1 MKTYTASLSAALVVA
16 CSHLASAGSDAF
28 WTGLACPQVGTLA
41 PRTAP
46 DPKDDQWMIGCEVL
60 DRDFA
65 KFAAYKDYL
74 PKLGI
79 RSIRLQGG
87 WAKCEKEK
95 GKYDFAW
102 LDECV
107 DFALAHGLNPV
118 LETDY
123 GNPLY
128 KGGGGRDLAA
138 GFPHGVKP
146 SAASCAWRV
155 GMHMTAYKIPLDGTS
170 KHLNDYA
177 CLE

>member
-1 MKTYTASLSAALVVA
+1 MEPPRTI
-16 CSHLASAGSDAF
+16 
-28 WTGLACPQVGTLA
+28 LA

-46 DPKDDQWMIGCEVL
+46 DPRDDQWTIGCEVL

-65 KFAAYKDYL
+65 KFSAYRDYL

-87 WAKCEKEK
+87 WAKCERER
-95 GKYDFAW
+95 GRYDFAW

-107 DFALAHGLNPV
+107 DFALAHGLNPI

-128 KGGGGRDLAA
+128 KGGGGRDLAERRHVA
-138 GFPHGVKP
+138 RALVHLPRG
-146 SAASCAWRV
+146 AR
-155 GMHMTAYKIPLDGTS
+155 MDGEEAQRERIEHRH
-170 KHLNDYA
+170 KR
-177 CLE
+177 E

>member
-1 MKTYTASLSAALVVA
+1 MSARQMLLAGGARALFVVLTFCVVFA
-16 CSHLASAGSDAF
+16 AAGSE
-28 WTGLACPQVGTLA
+28 LERIGTLV

-46 DPKDDQWMIGCEVL
+46 DPADDQWMIGCEVL

-65 KFAAYKDYL
+65 KFSAYKDYL

-79 RSIRLQGG
+79 RSIRLQCG
-87 WAKCEKEK
+87 WAKCEKDK

-102 LDECV
+102 LDEPV

-138 GFPHGVKP
+138 GFPYGEEGL
-146 SAASCAWRV
+146 AAWAISIV
-155 GMHMTAYKIPLDGTS
+155 
-170 KHLNDYA
+170 
-177 CLE
+177 